1 MEFNFVQ
8 DLEIVLELTG
18 LSVEAFAEELGVSRM
33 TVNNWLS
40 GRKDIGEKNIATFYE
55 YTFGRGIRLNLIKEQ
70 LYREELKSHS

>member
-18 LSVEAFAEELGVSRM
+18 LSMEDFAEELGVSRM

-40 GRKDIGEKNIATFYE
+40 GKKDVGEKNMASFYE
-55 YTFGRGIRLNLIKEQ
+55 YSFRKGIHTDPRP
-70 LYREELKSHS
+70 